1 MMQSDVPTS
10 RKDSS
15 SFFHL
20 NFQNG
25 SRVYGVQTPMILSV
39 YSQE

>member
-1 MMQSDVPTS
+1 MMQFDISTS
-10 RKDSS
+10 REGSS

-25 SRVYGVQTPMILSV
+25 SRVYGVQTPMGLSV
-39 YSQE
+39 YSQD